1 MIHDF
6 LQRTFFGNT
15 IEAYCW
21 FVGISLVGL
30 IFKQLISK
38 SLAYLGYKV
47 LPKYAKEVGYEKFL
61 ALLKKPLGI
70 FILLITFYV
79 AFDRLEFPGEWNLVP
94 AEKFGLRM
102 TLFSTFQI
110 AIIFSLTWTFLRL
123 VDFFG
128 LILMYRASLTESKSD
143 DQLVSFIRESI
154 KVVLVIFSIFFMLG
168 TVFKLNV
175 ASLIAGLGIGG
186 LAIALAA
193 KESLENLLGSFTI
206 FLDKPFTVGDTI
218 KVGSI
223 EGVVENIGFR
233 STRIRTGEKTII
245 TVPNKKMVDG
255 ELDNLSM
262 RTQRRVKFDIS
273 LVYETTAQ
281 QFKNIVADIQAYID
295 NHPQLYKLDNRVRL
309 FDFGNSGINIQIVYF
324 VDTQDSDI
332 YLNTREEINYK
343 IMEIVKKHG
352 SDFAYPTMSLM
363 MKPAYTK
370 VPAEEK

>member
-1 MIHDF
+1 MIHAF
-6 LQRTFFGNT
+6 LQRTFLGNT
-15 IEAYCW
+15 LESYCW
-21 FVGISLVGL
+21 FVGIALIGLV
-30 IFKQLISK
+30 FKQLISK
-38 SLAYLGYKV
+38 SLAYLGYKI

-70 FILLITFYV
+70 FILLITFYI

-94 AEKFGLRM
+94 VEKFGLRM
-102 TLFSTFQI
+102 ALFSTFQI

-154 KVVLVIFSIFFMLG
+154 KVVLVIFSLFFILG

-193 KESLENLLGSFTI
+193 KESIENLLGSFTI
-206 FLDKPFTVGDTI
+206 FLDKPFTVGDHI
-218 KVGSI
+218 KIGSI
-223 EGVVENIGFR
+223 EGTVENIGFR
-233 STRIRTGEKTII
+233 STRIRTGEKTIV
-245 TVPNKKMVDG
+245 TMPNKKMVDG
-255 ELDNLSM
+255 ELDNLSL
-262 RTQRRVKFDIS
+262 RTQRRAKFDIS
-273 LVYETTAQ
+273 LVYETTAE

-295 NHPQLYKLDNRVRL
+295 NHPQIYKLDNRVRL
-309 FDFGNSGINIQIVYF
+309 FGFGDSGINIQVVYF
-324 VDTQDSDI
+324 VDTKDNDI

-343 IMEIVKKHG
+343 IMEIVQKHG
-352 SDFAYPTMSLM
+352 SDFAYPTTAVVMKEKIVSSL
-363 MKPAYTK
+363 
-370 VPAEEK
+370 

>member
-15 IEAYCW
+15 LAAYCW

-47 LPKYAKEVGYEKFL
+47 LPKNAKEVGYEKFL

-79 AFDRLEFPGEWNLVP
+79 AFDRLEFPEEWNLVP

-102 TLFSTFQI
+102 ILFTTFQI

-168 TVFKLNV
+168 AVFKLNV

-206 FLDKPFTVGDTI
+206 FLDKPFTVGDNI

-262 RTQRRVKFDIS
+262 RTQRRVKFDVS
-273 LVYETTAQ
+273 LVYETTAE

-309 FDFGNSGINIQIVYF
+309 FDFGNSGINIQVVYF

-352 SDFAYPTMSLM
+352 SDFAYPTMAVV
-363 MKPAYTK
+363 MK
-370 VPAEEK
+370 EKNVSPN